1 MIPIEVSQRH
11 WSPDH
16 VTKSPL
22 NKEGW
27 LFFKSGKNAEI
38 YILACFNYF
47 LKWLTSVYDV

>member
-11 WSPDH
+11 RRPDH

-22 NKEGW
+22 NKERW
-27 LFFKSGKNAEI
+27 LFFKSGKNAKI

-47 LKWLTSVYDV
+47 LKWLTSS